1 MRNALLPVIVLAAI
15 ATAGCTSLERSR
27 ALGDP
32 AVAAQSIA
40 MQVCSNCHGVDGN
53 SVSPN
58 FPKLAGQTE
67 AYLTDQLKEFRN
79 HRRADPAGFEYMW
92 GLSRH
97 LSDDQ
102 IAGLASYYAA
112 QKPAV
117 PTDPGGAPSVRGEAL
132 FEHGVPDKGIP
143 ACSGCHGKD
152 GQGNDKFPRIANQ
165 HADYLVK
172 QLMVFQRTDER
183 PEGAIMKTVAH
194 ELTVDDMAQVARFL
208 EAMPIK

>member
-1 MRNALLPVIVLAAI
+1 MRNALLSVIVLAAI

-32 AVAAQSIA
+32 AVPAQSIA

-102 IAGLASYYAA
+102 IVGLASYYAA
-112 QKPAV
+112 QKPAG
-117 PTDPGGAPSVRGEAL
+117 PTDLDGTPSVRGQAL
-132 FEHGVPDKGIP
+132 FENGAPDKGIP
-143 ACSGCHGKD
+143 ACNGCHGTE

-208 EAMPIK
+208 EAMPVK